1 MPATQNM
8 TQVDH
13 EKYQV
18 RQAHWH
24 PEDVHHLMPS
34 GPDVG
39 FLLNRWDERAR
50 DSIALA
56 PAGAVLDVGCG
67 NGRDLVDLARR
78 GWRGCGVEPSSRQLL
93 EARELIRE
101 AGGEVALVRAVAERL
116 PFKAGVFD
124 AVLCKSA
131 IDHVTDR
138 DAALRDFAR
147 VLRPDGRA
155 VVSAV
160 NFGGLTARLSRASY
174 KVARRVGLM
183 KQDSRRFW
191 DPHVPDEHTF
201 EGTYANLVG
210 LGARWM
216 SLSEAYGVS
225 LFFGLPR
232 WGWLLAKLPERWAN
246 RVLRTVDGVA
256 DGHPALADVVV
267 CVLKRRDG
275 TPEPSTPAAS

>member
-1 MPATQNM
+1 MAATRNKAEPEPEQ
-8 TQVDH
+8 
-13 EKYQV
+13 YQV

-50 DSIALA
+50 ESVAVA

-67 NGRDLVDLARR
+67 DGRDLADLARR
-78 GWRGCGVEPSSRQLL
+78 GWRGCGVEPSSRQLI
-93 EARELIRE
+93 EARKLIRE
-101 AGGEVALVRAVAERL
+101 AGGDVALVRAVAEHL
-116 PFKAGVFD
+116 PFKAGAFD

-138 DAALRDFAR
+138 DAALGNFAR
-147 VLRPDGRA
+147 VLRPGGRA

-174 KVARRVGLM
+174 RVARRTGLM
-183 KQDSRRFW
+183 RRDSRRFW

-201 EGTYANLVG
+201 EGTYANLVD
-210 LGARWM
+210 LGAQWM

-232 WGWLLAKLPERWAN
+232 WGWLLTKLPERWAN
-246 RVLRTVDGVA
+246 RLLRTVDGIA
-256 DGHPALADVVV
+256 HGHPALADVVV
-267 CVLKRRDG
+267 CVLQRRDG
-275 TPEPSTPAAS
+275 TPETSMPAVS